1 MTEETYSQTA
11 SQTSA
16 TGLNS
21 NSDEFKPPPLIAFMA
36 PILLVALLAAGL
48 SSVAMVVDPSLA
60 DIEIHFN
67 LAFEAEIG
75 ESVSVAAVIINDSD
89 NRYSIV
95 LRDRLGFFD
104 NTSNLLN
111 LDQESA
117 EWHSYSI
124 DLTDEFEIKR
134 MSSLGVISL
143 NQSLEAT
150 PIRLDSFKMTDDPF
164 DRELGSFNADDMV
177 NPFDQF
183 SDNNSNA
190 SIVERDSEGGLCF
203 LLAGFVDTNGD
214 SHEFSGFEA
223 EKPERVEVTPV
234 EEEEGSEAETAILN
248 AAIYVLIVLVG
259 GFFILFLIR
268 WGMANILQGFFAFV
282 IALACFSFG
291 YYFIAVTFW
300 FFLYHLQFVLRD
312 MAEFFAEDSVFL
324 GIVLLSTLIYALLG
338 FIGIGMERFGQR
350 VRNGLLITF
359 GAGLGAFLGL
369 HFPLWS
375 TLLVLIALALYDIYA
390 VFHGPIRGILEESD
404 RQSQIIQQRLNEQ
417 RNETDSL
424 QKINMEDKEPVTARN
439 LDKDTEGAIATE
451 QVEYVSY
458 SLIPGLPVY
467 QSESITIGLG
477 DFAFYS
483 LLIGHSAMYGIIP
496 LFLATIGIL
505 TGAYVTF
512 RFLERRKALPGL
524 PISIFLGII
533 GFLSGLL
540 LFGS

>member
-11 SQTSA
+11 AQTSA

-21 NSDEFKPPPLIAFMA
+21 NSDEFNPPPLIAFMA

-67 LAFEAEIG
+67 LAFEAELG

-89 NRYSIV
+89 NSYWIA
-95 LRDRLGFFD
+95 LRDRLDFFQ

-117 EWHSYSI
+117 DWHSYSI
-124 DLTDEFEIKR
+124 DLTDEFGIKR

-143 NQSLEAT
+143 NQTLGAT
-150 PIRLDSFKMTDDPF
+150 PFRLDSFKMTDDPF

-177 NPFDQF
+177 NPFDRLN
-183 SDNNSNA
+183 DDNSNA
-190 SIVERDSEGGLCF
+190 SIVERDTENGLCF
-203 LLAGFVDTNGD
+203 LIEGTVDTNGD
-214 SHEFSGFEA
+214 SHKFPSFEA

-300 FFLYHLQFVLRD
+300 FFLYHLQFVLQD
-312 MAEFFAEDSVFL
+312 MAEFLAEDSVFL

-338 FIGIGMERFGQR
+338 FIGMGMERFGQR

-390 VFHGPIRGILEESD
+390 VFRGPIRGILEESD
-404 RQSQIIQQRLNEQ
+404 KQSQIIQQRLIEQ
-417 RNETDSL
+417 SNETDSP
-424 QKINMEDKEPVTARN
+424 QRINIEDQEPITARN
-439 LDKDTEGAIATE
+439 LDKDTEEAITTE

-467 QSESITIGLG
+467 QTESITIGLG

-483 LLIGHSAMYGIIP
+483 LLIGHSAMYGVIP
-496 LFLATIGIL
+496 LFLVTIGIL
-505 TGAYVTF
+505 TGAYITF